1 MRVITGFVNNMVDS
15 ITMAPIATFIVEK
28 DSKFIMVTSNVT
40 YEFIQ
45 DLQAGTLMVSIEDVV
60 SKFDFSKSI
69 ELSEDEVLEIQ
80 SSDSIRDDGTFKQ
93 LRRNIK
99 LNKLG
104 I

>member
-1 MRVITGFVNNMVDS
+1 MRIITGFASNMVDS
-15 ITMAPIATFIVEK
+15 ITMAPIVTFIVEK
-28 DSKFIMVTSNVT
+28 DNKFIMISGNVT
-40 YEFIQ
+40 YEFLQ
-45 DLQAGTLMVSIEDVV
+45 DAQAGTLMVSMEDVV

-80 SSDSIRDDGTFKQ
+80 SSDIRDNGSFKQ